1 MKMGRTWVFF
11 GLGVATALAAG
22 WLGFPRALYER
33 RDQPFRFPHK
43 THAEK
48 SGTSACNDCHALGK
62 DGTFAGIPKTKDCA
76 TCHADRMGSS
86 PAEALLVDKYVKPG
100 RETPWLVY
108 SRQPANV
115 RFSHAVH
122 TRLAGMTCQQCHG
135 TEGESDAMPVYEQN
149 RISGYSRDI
158 WGHSISRL
166 WRKPGDGMK
175 MSDCESCHR
184 RHGVDAGCLG
194 CHE

>member
-1 MKMGRTWVFF
+1 MKMPRTSLFF
-11 GLGVATALAAG
+11 GLGVLTALAAG
-22 WLGFPRALYER
+22 WLAFPRALYER
-33 RDQPFRFPHK
+33 RDQPFRFPHQ
-43 THAEK
+43 THAAK
-48 SGTSACNDCHALGK
+48 SGTSACNDCHTQAQ

-86 PAEALLVDKYVKPG
+86 PAEALLVNNYVKQG

-115 RFSHAVH
+115 RFSHAIH
-122 TRLAGMTCQQCHG
+122 TRLAGMTCRQCHG
-135 TEGESDAMPVYEQN
+135 SQGESDELPVYEQN

-166 WRKPGDGMK
+166 RRRPGDGMK
-175 MSDCESCHR
+175 MSDCEDCHR
-184 RHGVDAGCLG
+184 QHGVDAGCLG
-194 CHE
+194 CHR